1 MSRWLLPQS
10 FIMRIKSKKFRIFV
24 SVIAI
29 FSFASITLFLDG
41 YRLTPVSAAHCVR
54 FTQPVQQDLLLEEQI
69 SSDLVFYLLDTG
81 DSYHTIYSCRF
92 GPLWKAYY
100 GVGSNRSKNEDI
112 IELQTKFWLDDANI
126 GWIVSTSHDPNVTS
140 FKVSYADQTIE
151 KIALKNEPTVIV
163 VPAPNTTLSGM
174 DIEFEA
180 SALSKDDVIL
190 YRLNYLM
197 EKYHVTTDYGWHP
210 VLPD

>member
-1 MSRWLLPQS
+1 MNW
-10 FIMRIKSKKFRIFV
+10 KKFLLIPIV
-24 SVIAI
+24 L
-29 FSFASITLFLDG
+29 LFLLFFLSLLLFFDG
-41 YRLTPVSAAHCVR
+41 YRFSASSAADYYIRHSHTSEQRLV
-54 FTQPVQQDLLLEEQI
+54 LEESI
-69 SSDLVFYLLDTG
+69 SPDLSFHLLDRG
-81 DSYHTIYSCRF
+81 DSYHTIYSRRYF
-92 GPLWKAYY
+92 FLWKSYY
-100 GVGSNRSKNEDI
+100 GDNSYRKKADDK
-112 IELQTKFWLDDANI
+112 IELLNKFWLDDANI

-174 DIEFEA
+174 DIGFEA
-180 SALSKDDVIL
+180 SALSKDDVVL